1 MGKATGFLEYQ
12 RMDPK
17 KRAPKERIQDW
28 QEIRLPR
35 EPEVIKTQGARC
47 MNCGVPFCNGG
58 VMLNGMVSG
67 CPLHNL
73 IPDWNELI
81 YKGQWEEAYKRL
93 SRTSPFSE
101 FTSRVCPAPCEG
113 ACTEGY
119 IMEPVTINCIEYEI
133 IEKAFSEGW
142 VKPKKGKATGKK
154 VAVIGSGP
162 SGLSAANY
170 LNAVGHDVTV
180 YERSD
185 RPGGLLMYGIP
196 NMKLEKTIVQR
207 RINLMEESGIQF
219 ILNNEVGKDI
229 PAQDLVDHYDAVVLC
244 TGATKAR
251 GINVEGKDLKGV
263 HFAMDFLK
271 ANTQCLL
278 DGKLNE
284 FKRDSFDVLSTHF
297 DCSGLT
303 GLSVGDQ
310 FISAKGKNVIIIG
323 GGDTGTDCVA
333 TSLRHGCK
341 SVHQFEIMPESPVKR
356 VEATNPW
363 PEWPKKLKVDYGQ
376 EEAISL
382 YGKDPRHY
390 LINTKKIVGNE
401 QGEVKEVHTVE
412 INWVKDSLGRMVPQE
427 VPGSE
432 KVWEADLV
440 LLAMGFLGPED
451 TIPNELNLERDSR
464 SNLKAEYEVF
474 ETNVEKVFAA
484 GDARRGQSLV
494 VSALQ
499 EGKLAAREVDKYLMG
514 KSNIK

>member
-12 RMDPK
+12 RIEPK
-17 KRAPKERIQDW
+17 KRAPEERIQDW
-28 QEIRLPR
+28 REIKLPR
-35 EPEVIKTQGARC
+35 DPEVIKTQGARC

-81 YKGQWEEAYKRL
+81 YKGQWEEAYRRL

-133 IEKAFSEGW
+133 IAKAFAEGW
-142 VKPKKGKATGKK
+142 VKPNKGKATGKK
-154 VAVIGSGP
+154 V
-162 SGLSAANY
+162 
-170 LNAVGHDVTV
+170 TV
-180 YERSD
+180 YERAD

-196 NMKLEKTIVQR
+196 NMKLEKNVVER
-207 RINLMEESGIQF
+207 RINLMKESGIHF
-219 ILNNEVGKDI
+219 VLNTEVGRDV
-229 PAQDLVDHYDAVVLC
+229 PAQDLVNQYDAVVLC
-244 TGATKAR
+244 IGATKAR
-251 GINVEGKDLKGV
+251 GLNVEGRDLKGV
-263 HFAMDFLK
+263 HYAVDFLK
-271 ANTQCLL
+271 ANTKSLL
-278 DGKLNE
+278 DSNFE
-284 FKRDSFDVLSTHF
+284 
-297 DCSGLT
+297 GLET
-303 GLSVGDQ
+303 MAEKDGQEGGW
-310 FISAKGKNVIIIG
+310 ISAQGKNVIIIG

-333 TSLRHGCK
+333 TSIRHGCK
-341 SVHQFEIMPESPVKR
+341 SVHQFEIMPEPPVKR
-356 VEATNPW
+356 IEATNPW

-412 INWVKDSLGRMVPQE
+412 VHWNKDSSGRMVPQE

-451 TIPNELNLERDSR
+451 VIPNELKIERDER
-464 SNLKAEYEVF
+464 SNLKAAYEEF

-514 KSNIK
+514 RSGIR

>member
-1 MGKATGFLEYQ
+1 MGKATGFLEYE
-12 RMDPK
+12 RVDPK
-17 KRAPKERIQDW
+17 KRAPEERIQDW
-28 QEIRLPR
+28 QEIKLPR
-35 EPEVIKTQGARC
+35 DPEVIKTQGARC

-81 YKGQWEEAYKRL
+81 YKGQWEEAYRRL
-93 SRTSPFSE
+93 SRTSPFPE

-133 IEKAFSEGW
+133 IEKAFAEGW
-142 VKPKKGKATGKK
+142 IKPRKGKATGKK
-154 VAVIGSGP
+154 VAVVGSGP
-162 SGLSAANY
+162 AGLSAAHY
-170 LNAVGHDVTV
+170 LNAVGHEVTV

-196 NMKLEKTIVQR
+196 NMKLEKTVVER
-207 RINLMEESGIQF
+207 RINLMKESGIQF
-219 ILNNEVGKDI
+219 VLNTEIGKDI
-229 PAQDLVDHYDAVVLC
+229 PAQDLVNQYDAVVLC

-251 GINVEGKDLKGV
+251 GLNVEGHELQGV
-263 HFAMDFLK
+263 HFAVDFLK
-271 ANTQCLL
+271 VNTQCLL
-278 DGKLNE
+278 DDNQKDN
-284 FKRDSFDVLSTHF
+284 
-297 DCSGLT
+297 
-303 GLSVGDQ
+303 
-310 FISAKGKNVIIIG
+310 FISARGKKVIIIG

-333 TSLRHGCK
+333 TAIRHGCK
-341 SVHQFEIMPESPVKR
+341 SVHQFEIMSEPPFKR
-356 VEATNPW
+356 IEATNPW
-363 PEWPKKLKVDYGQ
+363 PEWPIKLKVDYGQ

-401 QGEVKEVHTVE
+401 QGEVKEVHTAD
-412 INWVKDSLGRMVPQE
+412 INWIKDSSGRIVPQE

-451 TIPNELNLERDSR
+451 TIPDELKLERDAR
-464 SNLKAEYEVF
+464 SNLKAEYKDF
-474 ETNVEKVFAA
+474 ETNMEKVFTA
-484 GDARRGQSLV
+484 GDARRGQSLAV
-494 VSALQ
+494 WAIQ

-514 KSNIK
+514 KSSIR